1 MYNTYVDDLIFSV
14 PKNGTYSISDVIDVF
29 DAVYGR
35 VARTTI
41 WKDEPNEVWYMV
53 SINWK
58 KNDECI
64 NTFKSS
70 LYDCNA
76 VMMVTHKVE
85 GNHSYYYDVPIFSY
99 KIWLVNTYNQQYN
112 LMNDRVKFL
121 EFENKQLQ
129 AIISQSNLVDL
140 NGRS

>member
-1 MYNTYVDDLIFSV
+1 M
-14 PKNGTYSISDVIDVF
+14 
-29 DAVYGR
+29 
-35 VARTTI
+35 
-41 WKDEPNEVWYMV
+41 
-53 SINWK
+53 
-58 KNDECI
+58 
-64 NTFKSS
+64 
-70 LYDCNA
+70 YDCNA

-129 AIISQSNLVDL
+129 SIISLIQF
-140 NGRS
+140 G